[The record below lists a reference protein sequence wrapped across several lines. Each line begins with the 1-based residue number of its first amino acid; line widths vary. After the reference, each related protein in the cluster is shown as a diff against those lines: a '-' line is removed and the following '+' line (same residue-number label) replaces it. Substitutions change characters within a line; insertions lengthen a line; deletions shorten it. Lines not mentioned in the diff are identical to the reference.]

1 MNAPRNQPGSQGD
14 DAGRGKVQQ
23 GGTSRGTP
31 GGSGT
36 TDRDHGGQAS
46 RQSDQ
51 GRGAGNQA
59 SNPPATDT
67 RRNGSGTEL
76 NDID

>member
-1 MNAPRNQPGSQGD
+1 MNAPRNGPKNHG
-14 DAGRGKVQQ
+14 DAGLGKVQQ
-23 GGTSRGTP
+23 GGTSGGTA
-31 GGSGT
+31 GNSGT